1 MPQAQAAQA
10 AQAMRKEKKTV
21 ETAGPSGV
29 GSVVAGSNSK
39 FSSDQRQLVAAH
51 HQSQG
56 QGV

>member
-1 MPQAQAAQA
+1 MPQAGDTTE
-10 AQAMRKEKKTV
+10 AMRKEKKAA

-39 FSSDQRQLVAAH
+39 FSSDQGQLVAAH

>member
-1 MPQAQAAQA
+1 MPQAGNT
-10 AQAMRKEKKTV
+10 AQAMRKEKKAV

-39 FSSDQRQLVAAH
+39 FSSDQGQLVAAH